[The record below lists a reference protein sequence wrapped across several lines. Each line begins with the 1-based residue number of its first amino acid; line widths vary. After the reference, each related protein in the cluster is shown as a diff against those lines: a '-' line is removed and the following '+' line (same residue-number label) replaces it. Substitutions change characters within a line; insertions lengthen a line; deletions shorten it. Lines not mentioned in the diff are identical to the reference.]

1 MRIENLLVRQR
12 IRINYFMNHFDDGEL
27 FMKYVGLNVFFCVC
41 VCFVFRMNS
50 EKGKFNSIKCKHGEE
65 GGSKG

>member
-27 FMKYVGLNVFFCVC
+27 FMKYVGLNGFFLC
-41 VCFVFRMNS
+41 VFRVQD
-50 EKGKFNSIKCKHGEE
+50 ELREGKVQ
-65 GGSKG
+65 